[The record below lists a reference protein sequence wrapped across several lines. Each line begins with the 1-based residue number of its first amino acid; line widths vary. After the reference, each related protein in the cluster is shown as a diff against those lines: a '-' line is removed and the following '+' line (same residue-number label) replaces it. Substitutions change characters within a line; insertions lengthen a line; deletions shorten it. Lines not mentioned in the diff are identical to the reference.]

1 VASNK
6 SNHNSVVTKILIS
19 NSLEKD
25 MMDNSITRSISFAAV
40 DVILALILLSIL
52 LANFYSNMIPASAQP
67 KPDIQI
73 AKTQLEEGI
82 NALRDGDIGG
92 AMLHLQVAEQQL
104 AVLGNSSTIITKD
117 STVSSSGSTK

>member
-1 VASNK
+1 
-6 SNHNSVVTKILIS
+6 
-19 NSLEKD
+19 
-25 MMDNSITRSISFAAV
+25 MDNSITLTTSLGAF
-40 DVILALILLSIL
+40 ILLSIL
-52 LANFYSNMIPASAQP
+52 LQDFYSNPVPVSAQP

-73 AKTQLEEGI
+73 AKTQLEQGI

-104 AVLGNSSTIITKD
+104 AALSNSRTMTTQD

>member
-1 VASNK
+1 
-6 SNHNSVVTKILIS
+6 
-19 NSLEKD
+19 
-25 MMDNSITRSISFAAV
+25 MDNSTTRSISFGAF

-52 LANFYSNMIPASAQP
+52 VANFYNNSPASAQP

-104 AVLGNSSTIITKD
+104 AVLENSSSTMTTQG
-117 STVSSSGSTK
+117 STVPSSGSTK